1 MKGRVACILSLVA
14 IVSLALVASVQAQA
28 KPDPTTGLFRIEG
41 SVTAIDKEKTL
52 ITIKESSSANVT
64 WSVMYT
70 KDTVFTLRN
79 DPAKLETVEVGR
91 QIVCLGKI
99 PDPEKAKTHMT
110 AVRVEVRTQ

>member
-1 MKGRVACILSLVA
+1 MKGRVAGVLALVA
-14 IVSLALVASVQAQA
+14 IVSLALVASLQAQA
-28 KPDPTTGLFRIEG
+28 KPDPKTGLYRIEG

-52 ITIKESSSANVT
+52 ITVKEASSANIT

-70 KDTVFTLRN
+70 KDTAFTLRN
-79 DPAKLETVEVGR
+79 DPAKIEAVEVGR
-91 QIVCLGKI
+91 QVVCLGKI